1 MLERLLATTKPALIV
16 IEMQVGIADPDHSL
30 FKATA
35 IQVSE
40 RGIVA
45 RIVQLA
51 AAFRAAGHPVFFTPC
66 YHRADFADVMR
77 NSLVAAMARKKRT
90 MVIDTIDAAYMP
102 GLEPQPED
110 HVSLRTSGLFAML
123 GTDLDV
129 RLRRMGVETIV
140 ATGVS
145 TNLGVIGMCIA
156 GVDFGYNV
164 IVPEDCIAGSD
175 PQVHRTIVDEQLRLL
190 ATITHS
196 TDILAALGQ
205 D

>member
-1 MLERLLATTKPALIV
+1 
-16 IEMQVGIADPDHSL
+16 
-30 FKATA
+30 
-35 IQVSE
+35 
-40 RGIVA
+40 
-45 RIVQLA
+45 
-51 AAFRAAGHPVFFTPC
+51 
-66 YHRADFADVMR
+66 
-77 NSLVAAMARKKRT
+77 MARKKRT

-102 GLEPQPED
+102 GLEPHPED

-129 RLRRMGVETIV
+129 RLRRLGVQTIV

-145 TNLGVIGMCIA
+145 TNLAITGLAMA

-190 ATITHS
+190 ALITDS
-196 TDILAALGQ
+196 SDILTALRG
-205 D
+205 